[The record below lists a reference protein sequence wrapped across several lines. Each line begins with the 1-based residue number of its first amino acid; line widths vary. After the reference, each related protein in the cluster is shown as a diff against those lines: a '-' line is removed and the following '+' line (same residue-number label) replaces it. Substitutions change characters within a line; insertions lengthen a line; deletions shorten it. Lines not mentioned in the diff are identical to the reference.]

1 MSMIPGWI
9 RPFLFVCA
17 LYDVVLG
24 TVFLIAFK
32 PVFETFGVGLPNHPA
47 YLQFGAAYVLI
58 MGIGFW
64 LVARAPGRNRDIL
77 KLCLLTKIAYFGIVF
92 GYQMRGMM
100 PGMWVPFAWC
110 DVAMAIGVI
119 AALRAIPAPDA
130 AAGGAKAAA

>member
-1 MSMIPGWI
+1 MTPGWI

-24 TVFLIAFK
+24 AIFLIAYK
-32 PVFETFGVGLPNHPA
+32 PVFEKFGVALPNHPA
-47 YLQFGAAYVLI
+47 YLQFGAAYVII

-64 LVARAPGRNRDIL
+64 LAGRAPERNRDIL

-92 GYQMRGMM
+92 GYQLRGMM
-100 PGMWVPFAWC
+100 PGMWVPMAWC

-119 AALRAIPAPDA
+119 AALRAIPAPEA
-130 AAGGAKAAA
+130 AAPGVKAAA